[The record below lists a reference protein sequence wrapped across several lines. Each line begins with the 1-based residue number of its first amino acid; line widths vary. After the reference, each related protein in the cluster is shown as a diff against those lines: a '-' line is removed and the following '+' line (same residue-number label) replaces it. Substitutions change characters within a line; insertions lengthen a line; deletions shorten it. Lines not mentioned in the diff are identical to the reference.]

1 MLFRLREHGGFT
13 SGKMLG
19 VDYSLASVE
28 LARRI
33 ARQKNL
39 DNVEFELWDIMGDGN
54 TWLRGVF
61 DVVLDKG
68 TFDAVSLSAE
78 ENGDGMRICEG
89 YRVKVEEMI
98 KPGGR
103 FLITSCNWT
112 EKELGE
118 WFGAG
123 KLVLEG
129 KVEYPTFSFGGMKG
143 QSVYSVCFRRQGG
156 D

>member
-1 MLFRLREHGGFT
+1 
-13 SGKMLG
+13 MLG

-33 ARQKNL
+33 AGQKNL
-39 DNVEFELWDIMGDGN
+39 DIEFEVWDIMGN
-54 TWLRGVF
+54 ENPWLGGF
-61 DVVLDKG
+61 DVLLDKG
-68 TFDAVSLSAE
+68 TFDAVSLNAE
-78 ENGDGMRICEG
+78 EDADGRRICER
-89 YRVKVEEMI
+89 YRHKVEGLV

-118 WFGAG
+118 WFGG
-123 KLVLEG
+123 GDLVVEG
-129 KVEYPTFSFGGMKG
+129 RVEYPTYSFGGMKG
-143 QSVYSVCFRRQGG
+143 QSVYSVCFRRHGG

>member
-1 MLFRLREHGGFT
+1 
-13 SGKMLG
+13 MLG

-33 ARQKNL
+33 AGQKNL
-39 DNVEFELWDIMGDGN
+39 DIEFEVWDIMGN
-54 TWLRGVF
+54 ENPWLGGF
-61 DVVLDKG
+61 DVLLDKG
-68 TFDAVSLSAE
+68 TFDAVSLNAE
-78 ENGDGMRICEG
+78 EDADGRRICEG
-89 YRVKVEEMI
+89 YRDKVEGLV

-118 WFGAG
+118 WFGG
-123 KLVLEG
+123 GNLVVEG
-129 KVEYPTFSFGGMKG
+129 RLEYPTYSFGGMKG
-143 QSVYSVCFRRQGG
+143 QSVYSVCFRKHGG

>member
-1 MLFRLREHGGFT
+1 
-13 SGKMLG
+13 MLG
-19 VDYSLASVE
+19 VDYSLASVK

-33 ARQKNL
+33 AGQKNL
-39 DNVEFELWDIMGDGN
+39 DIEFEVWDIMGDEN
-54 TWLRGVF
+54 PWLGEVF

-68 TFDAVSLSAE
+68 TFDAVSLNAE
-78 ENGDGMRICEG
+78 EDVDGRRICEG
-89 YRVKVEEMI
+89 YRDKVEKMV

-118 WFGAG
+118 WFRGG
-123 KLVLEG
+123 DLVVEG
-129 KVEYPTFSFGGMKG
+129 RVEYPTFSFGGMKG
-143 QSVYSVCFRRQGG
+143 QSVYSVCFRRNGG

>member
-1 MLFRLREHGGFT
+1 
-13 SGKMLG
+13 MLG

-33 ARQKNL
+33 AGQKKL
-39 DNVEFELWDIMGDGN
+39 DIEFEVWDIMGN
-54 TWLRGVF
+54 ENPWLGGF
-61 DVVLDKG
+61 DVLLDKG
-68 TFDAVSLSAE
+68 TFDAVSLNAE
-78 ENGDGMRICEG
+78 EDADGRRICEG
-89 YRVKVEEMI
+89 YRDRVEGLV

-118 WFGAG
+118 WFGG
-123 KLVLEG
+123 GDLVVEG
-129 KVEYPTFSFGGMKG
+129 RLEYPTYSFGGMKG
-143 QSVYSVCFRRQGG
+143 QSVYSVCFRRHGG

>member
-13 SGKMLG
+13 LGKMLG
-19 VDYSLASVE
+19 VDYSRASVE

-33 ARQKNL
+33 AEQKNMMI
-39 DNVEFELWDIMGDGN
+39 DFEVWDIMGDGKS
-54 TWLRGVF
+54 WLGGDF

-68 TFDAVSLSAE
+68 TFDAVSLSVE
-78 ENGDGMRICEG
+78 EDVDGRRTCEG
-89 YRVKVEEMI
+89 YRDKVEGMV
-98 KPGGR
+98 KPGGL

-118 WFGAG
+118 WFGG
-123 KLVLEG
+123 GQLVAEG
-129 KVEYPTFSFGGMKG
+129 RVEYPSFSYGGRKG
-143 QSVYSVCFRRQGG
+143 QSVYSVCFRRDRG

>member
-1 MLFRLREHGGFT
+1 
-13 SGKMLG
+13 MLG

-33 ARQKNL
+33 AGQKNL
-39 DNVEFELWDIMGDGN
+39 DIEFEVWDIMGN
-54 TWLRGVF
+54 ENPWLGEVF

-68 TFDAVSLSAE
+68 TFDAVSLNAE
-78 ENGDGMRICEG
+78 EDVDGRRTCEG
-89 YRVKVEEMI
+89 YRDKVEKMV

-112 EKELGE
+112 EKELRE
-118 WFGAG
+118 WFGG
-123 KLVLEG
+123 GDLVVEG
-129 KVEYPTFSFGGMKG
+129 RVEYPTFSFGGLKG
-143 QSVYSVCFRRQGG
+143 QSVYSVCFRRDGG

>member
-1 MLFRLREHGGFT
+1 M
-13 SGKMLG
+13 G
-19 VDYSLASVE
+19 VDYALASVE

-33 ARQKNL
+33 AGQKNL
-39 DNVEFELWDIMGDGN
+39 DVEFEVWDIMGDEN
-54 TWLRGVF
+54 HWLGELF

-68 TFDAVSLSAE
+68 TFDAVCLNAE
-78 ENGDGMRICEG
+78 ADVDGRRTCER
-89 YRVKVEEMI
+89 YRDKVEKLV

-118 WFGAG
+118 WFGG
-123 KLVLEG
+123 GDLVVEG
-129 KVEYPTFSFGGMKG
+129 RVEYPTFSFGGMKG
-143 QSVYSVCFRRQGG
+143 QSVYSVCFRRDGG

>member
-1 MLFRLREHGGFT
+1 
-13 SGKMLG
+13 MLG
-19 VDYSLASVE
+19 VDYSLASVK

-33 ARQKNL
+33 AGQKNL
-39 DNVEFELWDIMGDGN
+39 DIEFEVWDIMGDEN
-54 TWLRGVF
+54 PWLGEVF

-68 TFDAVSLSAE
+68 TFDAVSLNAE
-78 ENGDGMRICEG
+78 EYVDGRRICEG
-89 YRVKVEEMI
+89 YRNKVEKMV

-118 WFGAG
+118 WFGG
-123 KLVLEG
+123 GDLVVEG
-129 KVEYPTFSFGGMKG
+129 RVEYPTFSFGGMKG
-143 QSVYSVCFRRQGG
+143 QSVYSVCFRRNGG

>member
-1 MLFRLREHGGFT
+1 
-13 SGKMLG
+13 MLG

-33 ARQKNL
+33 AGQKNL
-39 DNVEFELWDIMGDGN
+39 DIEFEVWDIMGN
-54 TWLRGVF
+54 ENPWLGGF
-61 DVVLDKG
+61 DVLLDKG
-68 TFDAVSLSAE
+68 TFDAVSLNAE
-78 ENGDGMRICEG
+78 EDADGRRICER
-89 YRVKVEEMI
+89 YRDKVEGLV

-118 WFGAG
+118 WFGG
-123 KLVLEG
+123 GDLVVEG
-129 KVEYPTFSFGGMKG
+129 RVEYPTYSFGGMKG
-143 QSVYSVCFRRQGG
+143 QSVYSVCFRRHGG

>member
-1 MLFRLREHGGFT
+1 
-13 SGKMLG
+13 MLG
-19 VDYSLASVE
+19 VDYSLASVK

-33 ARQKNL
+33 AGQKNL
-39 DNVEFELWDIMGDGN
+39 DIEFEVWDIMGDEN
-54 TWLRGVF
+54 PWLGEVF

-68 TFDAVSLSAE
+68 TFDAVSLNAE
-78 ENGDGMRICEG
+78 EDVDGRRICEG
-89 YRVKVEEMI
+89 YRDKVEKMV

-118 WFGAG
+118 WFGG
-123 KLVLEG
+123 GGLVVEG
-129 KVEYPTFSFGGMKG
+129 RVEYPTFSFGGMKG
-143 QSVYSVCFRRQGG
+143 QSVYSVCFRRNGG